1 MQQIL
6 NDHKLVLMEAA
17 IVELLRRSGEVELH
31 PRLVN
36 APLIYEATGREALR
50 RIYQSYINIA
60 QQAQVPFLMCT
71 PTWRTNLARVEETKI
86 RSSINRDAVH
96 FLQEIRA
103 SGGNDP
109 ENIKIGGLIG
119 CKNDC
124 YQPREALSAQEAEQ
138 FHAWQISQLK
148 QGGVD
153 FIIAET
159 LPSVE
164 EAIGIARA
172 IERSGLP
179 YFISFVIS
187 RDGHV
192 LDGSDLSTAI
202 KRVDASTKRQAL
214 GFMVNCAYPSFLCA
228 ASQPSAVFQR
238 LVGYLANASSKDHC
252 DLDGAQELLME
263 TVSDWGDIMLDLNRN
278 YGVKVLG
285 GCCGTNEQHLNYVVD
300 GVQRSIHANHT

>member
-6 NDHKLVLMEAA
+6 NDNKLVLMEAA
-17 IVELLRRSGEVELH
+17 IVELLRRSSEVELH

-36 APLIYEATGREALR
+36 APLIYQEAGRKALR
-50 RIYQSYINIA
+50 RIYQSYIDIA
-60 QQAQVPFLMCT
+60 MAAKIPFLMCT
-71 PTWRTNLARVEETKI
+71 PTWRTNHARVLETRIKPT
-86 RSSINRDAVH
+86 INIDAVH
-96 FLQEIRA
+96 FLQEIRE
-103 SGGNDP
+103 SQDSCQ

-124 YQPREALSAQEAEQ
+124 YQPGEALSTQQAEQ
-138 FHAWQISQLK
+138 FHSWQIEQLK

-159 LPSVE
+159 LPCVE

-179 YFISFVIS
+179 FFISFVIS
-187 RDGHV
+187 RDGRV
-192 LDGSDLSTAI
+192 LDGTDLNVAI
-202 KRVDASTKRQAL
+202 KRVDANTRRQAL

-228 ASQPSAVFQR
+228 DLQPPEVFQR
-238 LVGYLANASSKDHC
+238 LLGYLANASSKDHC
-252 DLDGAQELLME
+252 DLDGAQALMME
-263 TVSDWGDIMLDLNRN
+263 TVSEWGDIMLDLKQN

-285 GCCGTNEQHLNYVVD
+285 GCCGTNEQHLTYLVKNQ
-300 GVQRSIHANHT
+300 QRNNHANHT

>member
-1 MQQIL
+1 MQKTL

-31 PRLVN
+31 SRLVN
-36 APLIYEATGREALR
+36 APLIYETPGREALR
-50 RIYQSYINIA
+50 KIYQSYIDIA

-71 PTWRTNLARVEETKI
+71 PTWRTNFARVEETKI
-86 RSSINRDAVH
+86 KSSINIDAVH

-103 SGGNDP
+103 SQGNNR

-124 YQPREALSAQEAEQ
+124 YQPREALSAKEAEQ
-138 FHAWQISQLK
+138 FHAWQIAQLK

-164 EAIGIARA
+164 EATGIARA

-187 RDGHV
+187 RQGRV
-192 LDGSDLSTAI
+192 LDGSELSVAI
-202 KRVDASTKRQAL
+202 ERVDASTKRQAL

-228 ASQPSAVFQR
+228 ASQPPEVFQR
-238 LVGYLANASSKDHC
+238 LLGYLANASSKDHC
-252 DLDGAQELLME
+252 DLEGAQELLME

-285 GCCGTNEQHLNYVVD
+285 GCCGTSEQHLDYLV
-300 GVQRSIHANHT
+300 NH

>member
-17 IVELLRRSGEVELH
+17 IVELLRRSDEVELH
-31 PRLVN
+31 PHLVN
-36 APLIYEATGREALR
+36 APLIYEAPGREALR

-60 QQAQVPFLMCT
+60 QQAKVPFLMCT
-71 PTWRTNLARVEETKI
+71 PTWRTNFARVKETKI
-86 RSSINRDAVH
+86 TSSINMDAVH

-103 SGGNDP
+103 SRGNDRD
-109 ENIKIGGLIG
+109 NIKIGGLIG

-138 FHAWQISQLK
+138 FHGWQIAQLK

-172 IERSGLP
+172 IEHSGLP

-187 RDGHV
+187 RDGRV
-192 LDGSDLSTAI
+192 LDGSDLSAAI
-202 KRVDASTKRQAL
+202 ERVDASTNRQAL

-228 ASQPSAVFQR
+228 ASQPPVVFQR
-238 LVGYLANASSKDHC
+238 LLGYLANASSKDHC
-252 DLDGAQELLME
+252 DLDGAQALLME
-263 TVSDWGDIMLDLNRN
+263 AVSDWGDIMLDLNKN

-285 GCCGTNEQHLNYVVD
+285 GCCGTNEQHLNYLV
-300 GVQRSIHANHT
+300 NHQQ